1 MSELKDGGVLR
12 VAGHEYLVR
21 IASSTGRKATARVRG
36 AQISVRVPSAAEPN
50 LRRTMLSELEAKL
63 RSMLAGGPPAET
75 GVQPLR
81 FSDGDTVAILGRRY
95 VVDVEQGHAAS
106 SSGRREDRTLRVSL
120 AAGLTA
126 AERIE
131 HISNLV
137 RRLISSEALPG
148 VTKRVAELNGRHF
161 GVQVRR
167 VMLRDQYSRWGSCS
181 ATGTISLNF
190 RLLMA
195 PPGVLDSVIIH
206 ELAHLKHMDHSPEF
220 WALVRQA
227 MPDYDAA
234 RSWLRANAARLGVR
248 RADGTEG

>member
-1 MSELKDGGVLR
+1 
-12 VAGHEYLVR
+12 
-21 IASSTGRKATARVRG
+21 
-36 AQISVRVPSAAEPN
+36 
-50 LRRTMLSELEAKL
+50 
-63 RSMLAGGPPAET
+63 
-75 GVQPLR
+75 
-81 FSDGDTVAILGRRY
+81 
-95 VVDVEQGHAAS
+95 VEQGHAGS

-126 AERIE
+126 VERVE

-137 RRLISSEALPG
+137 RRLVSSEALPG
-148 VTKRVAELNGRHF
+148 VTMRVAELNERHF
-161 GVQVRR
+161 GVPVRR

-181 ATGTISLNF
+181 ASGTISLNF

-206 ELAHLKHMDHSPEF
+206 ELAHLKHMNHSPEF

-234 RSWLRANAARLGVR
+234 RNWLRANAARLGVPQPDE
-248 RADGTEG
+248 ADG